1 MSYFDNIIGQE
12 RAVLPILRSLQRDQ
26 ISHAYLFWGPA
37 GVGKFT
43 TALEMARAVILG
55 SDPPGEVYWREGV
68 HPDFKLIEKAEK
80 KSMIG
85 IEQIIHEIEPW
96 LALKPYRSKRRVVI
110 IKDAH
115 LLSLPAANALLK
127 TLEEPPPYAVI
138 ILVADENNLLETIIS
153 RCQVITFDLL
163 REQALRTYLQG
174 QGMAPAQAGNLAKLA
189 QGSIATALL
198 FAEEEWKE
206 FWEIAK
212 NMIESL
218 AAGHPIDIF
227 LVAEK
232 IEKQPLIMVSLL
244 ETILRDICVYQQTG
258 NSQQLLMEQN
268 LPLCQKFKHL
278 YPQQVGQALGIISNL
293 KKMYHRS
300 INPVL
305 LNINISYALQ
315 AALR

>member
-1 MSYFDNIIGQE
+1 MNYFYNIIGQE
-12 RAVLPILRSLQRDQ
+12 RAVLPLQRALQ
-26 ISHAYLFWGPA
+26 SGHISHAYLFLGAA
-37 GVGKFT
+37 GVGKYT
-43 TALEMARAVILG
+43 TALELARAVILS
-55 SDPPGEVYWREGV
+55 SDPQGEAYWREGV
-68 HPDFKLIEKAEK
+68 HPDFKLIEKADK

-85 IEQIIHEIEPW
+85 IEQVTNEIEPW
-96 LALKPYRSKRRVVI
+96 LALKPYRARRRVVI

-127 TLEEPPPYAVI
+127 TLEEPPEYAVI

-153 RCQVITFDLL
+153 RCQVIKFDSL
-163 REQALRTYLQG
+163 REEELIAYLTG
-174 QGMAPAQAGNLAKLA
+174 QGMEATKAGNLARLA

-198 FAEEEWKE
+198 FAEEEWNE
-206 FWEIAK
+206 FWERAK
-212 NMIESL
+212 DLMESL
-218 AAGHPIDIF
+218 ATGQPSEVF
-227 LVAEK
+227 LAAEK

-258 NSQQLLMEQN
+258 NPEQLLMAQN
-268 LPLCQKFKHL
+268 LPLCQKFKRLHL
-278 YPQQVGQALGIISNL
+278 DKVGTALGSISNM
-293 KKMYHRS
+293 KKMYNRS

>member
-1 MSYFDNIIGQE
+1 M
-12 RAVLPILRSLQRDQ
+12 LRSIKSDH
-26 ISHAYLFWGPA
+26 ISHAYLFFGPT
-37 GVGKFT
+37 GVGKYT
-43 TALEMARAVILG
+43 TALEMARALILS
-55 SDPPGEVYWREGV
+55 SDPQGEAYWREGV

-85 IEQIIHEIEPW
+85 IEQVTNEIEPW
-96 LALKPYRSKRRVVI
+96 LALKPYRAKRRVVI

-127 TLEEPPPYAVI
+127 TLEEPPQYAVI

-153 RCQVITFDLL
+153 RCQVIKFDLL
-163 REQALRTYLQG
+163 REEALTAYLMG
-174 QGMAPAQAGNLAKLA
+174 QDMDPVKAGNLARLA

-198 FAEEEWKE
+198 FAEEEWNE

-212 NMIESL
+212 NMMESL
-218 AAGHPIDIF
+218 AAGQPIDIF
-227 LVAEK
+227 LTAEK
-232 IEKQPLIMVSLL
+232 IEKQPLVMVSLL
-244 ETILRDICVYQQTG
+244 ETILRDICIYQQTG
-258 NSQQLLMEQN
+258 NPEQLLMEQN

-278 YPQQVGQALGIISNL
+278 YPEQVGQALGSISSL
-293 KKMYHRS
+293 KKMYNRS
-300 INPVL
+300 VNPVL

>member
-1 MSYFDNIIGQE
+1 M
-12 RAVLPILRSLQRDQ
+12 LRSIKSDH
-26 ISHAYLFWGPA
+26 ISHAYLFLGPT
-37 GVGKFT
+37 GVGKYT
-43 TALEMARAVILG
+43 TALEMSRALILS
-55 SDPPGEVYWREGV
+55 SDPQGEVYWREGV

-85 IEQIIHEIEPW
+85 IEQVINEIEPW
-96 LALKPYRSKRRVVI
+96 LALKPYRAKRRVVI

-127 TLEEPPPYAVI
+127 TLEEPPEYAVI

-153 RCQVITFDLL
+153 RCQVIKFDLL
-163 REQALRTYLQG
+163 REEALTTYLKG
-174 QGMAPAQAGNLAKLA
+174 QGMDPVKAGNLARLA

-198 FAEEEWKE
+198 FAEEEWNE

-212 NMIESL
+212 NMMESL
-218 AAGHPIDIF
+218 AAGQPIDIF
-227 LVAEK
+227 LTAEK
-232 IEKQPLIMVSLL
+232 IEKQPLVMVSLL

-258 NSQQLLMEQN
+258 NPEQLLMEQN
-268 LPLCQKFKHL
+268 LPLCKKFKHL
-278 YPQQVGQALGIISNL
+278 YPEQVGQALGSINSL
-293 KKMYHRS
+293 KKMYNRS
-300 INPVL
+300 VNPVL